1 MILKCV
7 IFDVDGTLVNT
18 EKDGHLVAFN
28 LAFEDRCLD
37 WHWSNE
43 LYQELLAV
51 TGGKERI
58 KHYISEYEPN
68 FEVADL
74 DDFVAN
80 LHGLKTDFFVE
91 LVVNGKT
98 PLRKGVKRLIDEII
112 ATENLQVAISTTTSM
127 KNVEALVIHLLGIE
141 YLDKFAC
148 IGAGD
153 IVKNKKPAP
162 DIYQY
167 VLDELQLNPKECI
180 AIEDSENGIQSSLS
194 ANIPTLITTNDY
206 TKNQDFTGAS
216 VIVDSLGDKNSDVL
230 VDVKYL
236 NSLI

>member
-1 MILKCV
+1 MTLKCV

-28 LAFEDRCLD
+28 LAFADKCLD
-37 WHWSNE
+37 WHWSDE
-43 LYQELLAV
+43 LYQELLSI

-58 KHYISEYEPN
+58 KHYISEYEPD
-68 FEVADL
+68 FKVEDL
-74 DDFVAN
+74 DDFVTT

-91 LVVNGKT
+91 LVANGKT

-112 ATENLQVAISTTTSM
+112 ATEGLEVAIATTTTM
-127 KNVEALVIHLLGIE
+127 KNVEALVIHLLGVE
-141 YLDKFAC
+141 YLDKFAS

-167 VLDELQLNPKECI
+167 VLEELNLKPTECI
-180 AIEDSENGIQSSLS
+180 AIEDSENGIQSSLA
-194 ANIPTLITTNDY
+194 ANLPTLITTNDY
-206 TKNQDFTGAS
+206 TKNQNFSGAS
-216 VIVDSLGDKNSDVL
+216 VVLDTLGDKDSDVL

-236 NSLI
+236 NNLI